1 MNKML
6 YINAEH
12 FAQAADCDELMGA
25 IERAY
30 NLEQSG
36 SYHMPHRIHLE
47 YKGNTLLYMPCF
59 LDSVFGT
66 KVLSLFPD
74 NPSRGLPVI
83 SGLVLL
89 NDAETGLT
97 LAIIDGAAVTAYR
110 TGAVSGI
117 GIRYTA
123 KTDSRVV
130 GLIGAGAQGFYQVL
144 FASRAR
150 RLEKAL
156 IFDRDRSKA
165 EAVGKRIEKELPHLK
180 VKVAGA
186 VEELLAEADLVITAT
201 PATSPVLPNQSEL
214 LRNKSYVSIG
224 SYKPEMRELP
234 QALYSLLDRVLIDTG
249 HGLEESGDL
258 ITPLN
263 EGWISKE
270 KIVPFGQYIKGN
282 PEPRKDGETTLYKTV
297 GMALFDLTV
306 AESVYHKALNRG
318 LGVKLD

>member
-1 MNKML
+1 ML
-6 YINAEH
+6 YLNAEQ
-12 FAQAADCDELMGA
+12 FAQAADCNELMSA

-30 NLEQSG
+30 ELEQSG
-36 SYHMPHRIHLE
+36 SYFMPNRIHLE
-47 YKGNTLLYMPCF
+47 HQGNTLLYMPCF

-89 NDAETGLT
+89 NDAATGLP

-110 TGAVSGI
+110 TGAVSGL

-123 KTDSRVV
+123 KEDSRTV

-144 FASRAR
+144 FAGRAR
-150 RLEKAL
+150 ELEKAL
-156 IFDRDRSKA
+156 VFDRDQAKA
-165 EAVGKRIEKELPHLK
+165 VAVGKRIEKELPHLK

-186 VEELLAEADLVITAT
+186 VEELLAEADIVITAT
-201 PATSPVLPNQSEL
+201 PATSPVLPDQIEL

-234 QALYSLLDRVLIDTG
+234 EALYTLLDRVLIDTE

-258 ITPLN
+258 ITPL
-263 EGWISKE
+263 EKGWISRE
-270 KIVPFGQYIKGN
+270 KIVPFGQYIKGS
-282 PEPRKDGETTLYKTV
+282 PATRKEGETSLYKTV

-306 AESVYHKALNRG
+306 AESIYHKALQQG
-318 LGVKLD
+318 LGIKLD

>member
-1 MNKML
+1 MRML
-6 YINAEH
+6 YLNSKQ
-12 FAQAADCDELMGA
+12 FAQVADCDELMSA

-30 NLEQSG
+30 DLEQSG
-36 SYHMPHRIHLE
+36 SYAMPHRIHLE
-47 YKGNTLLYMPCF
+47 HQGNTLLYMPCF
-59 LDSVFGT
+59 LNSVFGT

-74 NPSRGLPVI
+74 NPKRGLPVI

-89 NDAETGLT
+89 HDAETGLP
-97 LAIIDGAAVTAYR
+97 LAIMDGAAVTAYR
-110 TGAVSGI
+110 TGAVSGL

-123 KTDSRVV
+123 KSESRVV

-150 RLEKAL
+150 ELEKAL
-156 IFDRDRSKA
+156 IFDHDRAKA
-165 EAVGKRIEKELPHLK
+165 EAVGKRIELELPHLK
-180 VKVAGA
+180 VKIAGT

-201 PATSPVLPNQSEL
+201 PAIKPVLPDQSEL

-234 QALYSLLDRVLIDTG
+234 EALYKLIDQILIDTE

-258 ITPLN
+258 ITPLRD
-263 EGWISKE
+263 GWISKE
-270 KIVPFGQYIKGN
+270 KIVPFGKYIKGS
-282 PEPRKDGETTLYKTV
+282 PAARKDGETTLFKSV

-306 AESVYHKALNRG
+306 AESIYHKALNQG
-318 LGVKLD
+318 LGTQLD

>member
-1 MNKML
+1 ML
-6 YINAEH
+6 YLNAEQ
-12 FAQAADCDELMGA
+12 FAQAADCDELMSA
-25 IERAY
+25 IERAFE
-30 NLEQSG
+30 LEQSG
-36 SYHMPHRIHLE
+36 AYSMPHRIHLE
-47 YKGNTLLYMPCF
+47 HQGNTLLYMPCF
-59 LDSVFGT
+59 LDAVFGT

-89 NDAETGLT
+89 NDAETGLP

-110 TGAVSGI
+110 TGAVSGL

-123 KTDSRVV
+123 KKDSQAV

-144 FASRAR
+144 FASKAR
-150 RLEKAL
+150 ELEKAL
-156 IFDRDRSKA
+156 IFDRDRVKA
-165 EAVGKRIEKELPHLK
+165 EAVGERIEKELSHLK
-180 VKVAGA
+180 VKVVGA

-201 PATSPVLPNQSEL
+201 PATSPVLPDQGEL

-234 QALYSLLDRVLIDTG
+234 QALYRLLDQVLIDTA

-258 ITPLN
+258 ITPLDK
-263 EGWISKE
+263 GWISKD
-270 KIVPFGQYIKGN
+270 KIIPFGQYIKGN
-282 PEPRKDGETTLYKTV
+282 PAPRKDGETSLYKTV

-306 AESVYHKALNRG
+306 AESIYHKALKQD
-318 LGVKLD
+318 LGIKLD